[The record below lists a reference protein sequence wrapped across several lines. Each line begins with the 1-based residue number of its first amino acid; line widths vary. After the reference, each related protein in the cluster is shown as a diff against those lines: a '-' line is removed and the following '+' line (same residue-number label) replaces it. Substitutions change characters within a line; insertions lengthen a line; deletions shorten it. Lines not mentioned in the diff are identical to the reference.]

1 MTHHIAKFISFEFLA
16 TSPNIAPWPIFHDF
30 IATEIFYR
38 QFSRLL
44 TIFLTNF
51 LLNNTICW
59 KRVFK
64 NESGS
69 LIFETFATICN
80 CDIFMFIYSF
90 LRSYGATHQKLYFRR
105 RFSNMLSLSCYIYK
119 LAILY
124 MQTRTRWT
132 DDIKRVRGRWVQEA
146 ENRGIW

>member
-30 IATEIFYR
+30 IATEFFYR

-51 LLNNTICW
+51 LLSNTICW

-80 CDIFMFIYSF
+80 CDVFMFIYSF
-90 LRSYGATHQKLYFRR
+90 LRSYGATHQKLYFRY
-105 RFSNMLSLSCYIYK
+105 RFSNMFSLSCSSP
-119 LAILY
+119 Y
-124 MQTRTRWT
+124 MCRPALGART
-132 DDIKRVRGRWVQEA
+132 IRWVQEA